1 MNTPV
6 KILLI
11 GAAGRMGQAITRL
24 IAQGWAPGAQ
34 LIAAVDRADT
44 PLLGRDAGQAAGAQN
59 LGIPITADLPA
70 ALAAPP
76 PARPDVAVDFSHHT
90 ATAAAAPQLAAAGIP
105 WLVGTTGLT
114 DADRAAIAAAARQ
127 IPVVLSANT
136 SAGINIL
143 LTLVARAAAALK
155 NSGYDCEIIE
165 RHHRRKKDAPSGTA
179 LALGQAAA
187 TALGWNLNE
196 VAIDGRTGI
205 TGERPEKQIAFHAIR
220 GGDFI
225 GDHTVLFATDGECLE
240 LTHRATTRDTLARGA
255 LRAARW
261 LPAHPTRPPR
271 LYSMADV
278 LGLNPTAPPAP
289 TPNPTPSP

>member
-34 LIAAVDRADT
+34 LIAAV
-44 PLLGRDAGQAAGAQN
+44 
-59 LGIPITADLPA
+59 
-70 ALAAPP
+70 
-76 PARPDVAVDFSHHT
+76 
-90 ATAAAAPQLAAAGIP
+90 
-105 WLVGTTGLT
+105 
-114 DADRAAIAAAARQ
+114 DRAAIAAAARQ

-187 TALGWNLNE
+187 TALGF
-196 VAIDGRTGI
+196 GY
-205 TGERPEKQIAFHAIR
+205 RP
-220 GGDFI
+220 
-225 GDHTVLFATDGECLE
+225 
-240 LTHRATTRDTLARGA
+240 
-255 LRAARW
+255 
-261 LPAHPTRPPR
+261 
-271 LYSMADV
+271 
-278 LGLNPTAPPAP
+278 
-289 TPNPTPSP
+289 